1 MEILYMR
8 SEEQIM
14 ERLEEQMKE
23 IEALGFEVVGI
34 FLYGSQNY
42 EMETESS
49 DIDSKA
55 IVVPS
60 FDDFLEEKKP
70 CSFIYKFD
78 NGEQV
83 DCKDIRTMFAN
94 IKKQNI
100 NFVEILFTKYFILNP
115 KYEELFLPVL
125 RRREYIGR
133 YNPTAA
139 LNCMLGMAYQ
149 KEKALCHPYPATEEK
164 IEKWGF
170 DPKQLHHILR
180 LQFFMEKY
188 CDGYPYHSCLIP
200 FFRTKL
206 KKCKENKDNLTA
218 SEATEI
224 ATKALENMKKMKD
237 DFLNSDQFKKNM
249 EIYEH
254 NRDVTDRLF
263 KDVSASIIKKRFI
276 EELLN
281 K

>member
-1 MEILYMR
+1 MR

-14 ERLEEQMKE
+14 KRLKEHKEQ
-23 IEALGFEVVGI
+23 IEDLGFEVVGT

-42 EMETESS
+42 KMETESS
-49 DIDSKA
+49 DIDSKV

-60 FDDFLEEKKP
+60 FEDFLEEKKP
-70 CSFIYKFD
+70 CSFTHKFG

-94 IKKQNI
+94 IKKQNV

-125 RRREYIGR
+125 RRREFIGR

-139 LNCMLGMAYQ
+139 LNCVLGMAYQ
-149 KEKALCHPYPATEEK
+149 KEKALCHPYPATKEK

-180 LQFFMEKY
+180 LQYFMEKY
-188 CDGYPYHSCLIP
+188 CDGSPYDSCLIP
-200 FFRTKL
+200 SSRTKL
-206 KKCKENKDNLTA
+206 MKYKENKDNLTA

-237 DFLNSDQFKKNM
+237 EFLSSDQFKQY
-249 EIYEH
+249 IDVYEH
-254 NRDVTDRLF
+254 NKNVTDKLL
-263 KDVSASIIKKRFI
+263 KDVSSNIIKKRFI